1 MELDLL
7 TPAAGLVAL
16 LALLPLAAL
25 VSGRRAGRRI
35 RARLG
40 LPEPGPWLAAWPAAA
55 LLLTAGLL
63 GAAAMQ
69 PVVSLDEKRRVRTD
83 AEVFL
88 VLDVTRSMLARE
100 RPGSPS
106 RLERAKRAAARF
118 RESLPAVPVGLASV
132 TDRAL
137 PHLFPT
143 ADGDVFRSTLAK
155 AIGIERPPPVHTLLT
170 RVTSLEA
177 IAAVATQGFFSP
189 AARRRVL
196 VVLTDGETLPGARA
210 RLGPAFA
217 RPPGIATV
225 FWHVWHRD
233 ERVFRGRTPEPAY
246 RADPGSRAALER
258 LAGEVGGAVFA
269 EDETAEAVQRVAR
282 LVGRG
287 PSVVEGE
294 RRRDVPL
301 APPLVA
307 AAFLPLALLLWR
319 RDR

>member
-1 MELDLL
+1 MVLDLL

-16 LALLPLAAL
+16 LAAVPLVAVLGAHRAAERIRRALGLPALGARALVLPGAAL
-25 VSGRRAGRRI
+25 V
-35 RARLG
+35 LG
-40 LPEPGPWLAAWPAAA
+40 
-55 LLLTAGLL
+55 AGLL

-69 PVVSLDEKRRVRTD
+69 PVLTLREERRVRTD

-100 RPGSPS
+100 RPGSAS
-106 RLERAKRAAARF
+106 RLERAKQAAAALRAA
-118 RESLPAVPVGLASV
+118 LPTVPVGLASV
-132 TDRAL
+132 TDRTL

-143 ADGDVFRSTLAK
+143 ADEDVFRATLAK
-155 AIGIERPPPVHTLLT
+155 AIGIERPPPLHTLLT

-189 AARRRVL
+189 SARRRVL
-196 VVLTDGETLPGARA
+196 VVLTDGETLPGTRA
-210 RLGPAFA
+210 RLRPAFA
-217 RPPGIATV
+217 RPPGVATV
-225 FWHVWHRD
+225 FWHVWRRD

-269 EDETAEAVQRVAR
+269 EDELAGAARRVAQ

-287 PSVVEGE
+287 PSVAEGE
-294 RRRDVPL
+294 RRRDLPL
-301 APPLVA
+301 APALA
-307 AAFLPLALLLWR
+307 ACALLPLALLLWR